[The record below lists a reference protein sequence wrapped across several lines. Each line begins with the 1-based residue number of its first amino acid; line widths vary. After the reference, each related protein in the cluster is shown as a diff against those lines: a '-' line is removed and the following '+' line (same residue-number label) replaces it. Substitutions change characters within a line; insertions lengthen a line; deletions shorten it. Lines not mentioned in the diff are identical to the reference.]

1 MIIACLLR
9 KSEFIFDINSLLPLI
24 ETIGCAHIQKDMRA
38 QAHIAA
44 IKGIALVKNRY
55 DRAAWNGCLVVGCL
69 LGGLTLPASRAIA
82 QVKGAWTAVIPMPN
96 IPVAAALLPTGKV
109 LTWSSNNEFTFEGD
123 IGTARSQTQTAL
135 FDPVTQ
141 TSTLRIVTNTLSD
154 MFCPGTAMLSDG
166 RLLVNGGSSSPS
178 ANIYDSSTDAWS
190 AAAPMNI
197 ARGYNSDV
205 TLADGSVMT
214 LGGSWSGGAQEKLGE
229 VLSVDSGWS
238 LRPGISAK
246 PITGPDPEDA
256 ALGRVSRGDNH
267 LWLFSVGDGLIFHAG
282 PSAQMSWIT
291 TSGNGAIASAGLRAD
306 DPYSINGQAV
316 MYDVGKI
323 LKTGGAPAYQQ
334 AAATSKT
341 YVIDINDAVADLN
354 NPVVVRATAPM
365 AFPRALANG
374 VVLPSGQVLIV
385 GGQTFAALF
394 SDDRAVLIPELWDP
408 VQETFSQMAPMQIPR
423 VYHSTAL
430 LLPDARVFVA
440 GGGLCGT
447 CTANHENAEIFSPP
461 YLFNADGT
469 PAIRPNIQAAPTTAL
484 LGSTITVTTDA
495 QNLTFEVL
503 RMSAATHGVNNDQRR
518 IPLATAPNSN
528 NSYDLTIS
536 GDPGVVLP
544 GYYMLFAINAQGTP
558 SVARTIKIGW

>member
-1 MIIACLLR
+1 MCGQADIA
-9 KSEFIFDINSLLPLI
+9 EI
-24 ETIGCAHIQKDMRA
+24 ERIE
-38 QAHIAA
+38 
-44 IKGIALVKNRY
+44 LVKKRY
-55 DRAAWNGCLVVGCL
+55 DRAARNGCLLVGCL
-69 LGGLTLPASRAIA
+69 FGCLTLQAYPASA
-82 QVKGAWTAVIPMPN
+82 QSKGAWTAVIPMPN

-123 IGTARSQTQTAL
+123 VGAGRSQTQTAL
-135 FDPVTQ
+135 FDPITQ

-154 MFCPGTAMLSDG
+154 MFCPGTTMLSDG
-166 RLLVNGGSSSPS
+166 RLLVNGGSSSGS
-178 ANIYDSSTDAWS
+178 ANIYNSATNAWS

-197 ARGYNSDV
+197 PRGYNANV
-205 TLADGSVMT
+205 MLTDGSVMT
-214 LGGSWSGGAQEKLGE
+214 FGGSWSGGVSDKLGE
-229 VLSVDSGWS
+229 VWSVDSGWS
-238 LRPGISAK
+238 LRPGISAR

-256 ALGRVSRGDNH
+256 GLGRVSRGDNH

-306 DPYSINGQAV
+306 DAYSMNGQAV

-334 AAATSKT
+334 ATATSKT

-354 NPVVVRATAPM
+354 SPVVVRATAPM

-385 GGQTFAALF
+385 GGQTFSALF

-408 VQETFSQMAPMQIPR
+408 IHETFTQMAPMQTPR

-447 CTANHENAEIFSPP
+447 CTANHENVEIFSPP
-461 YLFNADGT
+461 YLFNPNGT
-469 PAIRPNIQAAPTTAL
+469 PATRPSIKAAPAAAI
-484 LGSTITVTTDA
+484 LGSSITVTADT
-495 QNLTFEVL
+495 QNLSFEVL
-503 RMSAATHGVNNDQRR
+503 RMSATTHGVNNDQRR
-518 IPLATAPNSN
+518 IPLATAPKPN

-536 GDPGVVLP
+536 SDPGVVLP

>member
-1 MIIACLLR
+1 MKI
-9 KSEFIFDINSLLPLI
+9 
-24 ETIGCAHIQKDMRA
+24 
-38 QAHIAA
+38 
-44 IKGIALVKNRY
+44 RY
-55 DRAAWNGCLVVGCL
+55 ARAARNGCLVAGCL
-69 LGGLTLPASRAIA
+69 LGCLTLQASRASA

-96 IPVAAALLPTGKV
+96 NAVAAALLPTGKV

-123 IGTARSQTQTAL
+123 IGTARSQTHTAL
-135 FDPVTQ
+135 FDPITL

-154 MFCPGTAMLSDG
+154 MFCPGTTMLSDG

-178 ANIYDSSTDAWS
+178 TNIYNPWTDAWS

-197 ARGYNSDV
+197 ARGYNSSV
-205 TLADGSVMT
+205 MQADGSVLT
-214 LGGSWSGGAQEKLGE
+214 LGGSWSGGAQNKLGE
-229 VLSVDSGWS
+229 VWSVDSGWS
-238 LRPGISAK
+238 LRSGISAK
-246 PITGPDPEDA
+246 PITGLDPEDI

-267 LWLFSVGDGLIFHAG
+267 MWLFSVGDGLTFHAG

-291 TSGNGAIASAGLRAD
+291 TSGNGALASAGLRAD
-306 DPYSINGQAV
+306 DPYSMNGQAV

-385 GGQTFAALF
+385 GGQTFSALF

-408 VQETFSQMAPMQIPR
+408 VQETFSQMAPMQTPR

-440 GGGLCGT
+440 GGGLCGA

-461 YLFNADGT
+461 YLFNANGT
-469 PAIRPNIQAAPTTAL
+469 PAIRPTIKAAPTMAL
-484 LGSTITVTTDA
+484 LGSTITVTADT

-503 RMSAATHGVNNDQRR
+503 RMSATTHDVNNDQRR
-518 IPLATAPNSN
+518 IPLATAANPNN
-528 NSYDLTIS
+528 AYDLTIS
-536 GDPGVVLP
+536 SDPGVVLP